1 MGEVLQFVSMEL
13 YKQESKKLKNGQ
25 TKVIYQ
31 DTERKIQ
38 LIKRG
43 RSIYNIIINY
53 GNTSIEEIAKNL
65 LVQA

>member
-13 YKQESKKLKNGQ
+13 YNQESKKLKSGQ

-31 DTERKIQ
+31 DAERKIRLMKQ
-38 LIKRG
+38 G
-43 RSIYNIIINY
+43 RSIYNIIVNY
-53 GNTSIEEIAKNL
+53 GNTPIEEIAKNL